1 MTSDE
6 MREKIFREVLDYA
19 EAYGFE
25 GENGEKRLATRQ
37 ALYQNDG
44 MQIDGLTLVGDL
56 LDILN
61 GKS

>member
-25 GENGEKRLATRQ
+25 DEDGKKRLATSESV
-37 ALYQNDG
+37 YQSDS
-44 MQIDGLTLVGDL
+44 MQVDGLELVCRL

-61 GKS
+61 GEG

>member
-19 EAYGFE
+19 EVYGFE
-25 GENGEKRLATRQ
+25 DEGGKKRLATSEY
-37 ALYQNDG
+37 LYQSDG

-61 GKS
+61 GES